1 MFSPIVFLRYG
12 MMCGNIKLPL
22 LSVMACEERLVLI
35 PAMPFVFTIAK
46 YYLSQGCQSYS
57 TLM

>member
-1 MFSPIVFLRYG
+1 

-35 PAMPFVFTIAK
+35 PAMPFRIYNSKVLPKSSAK
-46 YYLSQGCQSYS
+46 VTPL
-57 TLM
+57 